1 MSQTLHHS
9 AQSTAQPLHA
19 EPEQRISVLCDT
31 VDCEVGNGT
40 SEINIGIVMVLVA
53 MRPVAVELKNSEQ
66 DAKHINS
73 NLQDVGTVDEA

>member
-9 AQSTAQPLHA
+9 AQSTTQSLDA
-19 EPEQRISVLCDT
+19 EPEQRISVLRDT

-40 SEINIGIVMVLVA
+40 SEINISIVVVLVA